1 LIALWFDSCDFHQS
15 IKLSN
20 YQTTTGG
27 IMNWSQLPS
36 RNKALYIGLAVLIF
50 AILTILALASRNQ
63 NVGASGKTGDAPVLD
78 SGFDQATTTISFKT
92 TNAAGA
98 VKAAFLDGLA
108 NDTQDGVVG
117 ESDDTGIGTLDLS
130 DGCWTVQA
138 TDKNGTDEGTLEL
151 AVGAAT
157 AGCVEGATKIES
169 ANSEPLTVKM
179 Q

>member
-1 LIALWFDSCDFHQS
+1 
-15 IKLSN
+15 
-20 YQTTTGG
+20 
-27 IMNWSQLPS
+27 MNWSQLPA
-36 RNKALYIGLAVLIF
+36 RNKALYVGLAILIF
-50 AILTILALASRNQ
+50 AILAILILASRNKE
-63 NVGASGKTGDAPVLD
+63 VGASSQDGDAPVLD
-78 SGFDQATTTISFKT
+78 SGFNQATTTVSFKVT
-92 TNAAGA
+92 DSADA

-138 TDKNGTDEGTLEL
+138 TDKAGTAEGKLEL

-157 AGCVEGATKIES
+157 AGCVEGATKVES
-169 ANSEPLTVKM
+169 ANSEPLTIKM